1 MGFVDFGYEFRGLWM
16 WLWQWQ
22 WVVVVMVGCDG
33 WWLWFCFIVLFCLLI
48 FLRCVVVARVEG
60 CLWPLVV
67 VFVFFI
73 ILLCCLCYFIVL
85 KAKIKLLILGVL

>member
-60 CLWPLVV
+60 CLWRVGCGV
-67 VFVFFI
+67 CFFY
-73 ILLCCLCYFIVL
+73 YFIMLFMLFYCV
-85 KAKIKLLILGVL
+85 KS